1 MRLALYCSKMV
12 SYAQG
17 YMLLRA
23 AEKDQGWNLNMGGVA
38 LMWRGGCIIR
48 SVFLGD
54 IKAAFDRDPKLQNL
68 LLDKF
73 FSTAMN
79 KYHPVVAEGDH
90 LRDQDRRAHACVF
103 NGVGVL

>member
-1 MRLALYCSKMV
+1 
-12 SYAQG
+12 
-17 YMLLRA
+17 MLLRA
-23 AEKDQGWNLNMGGVA
+23 AEKDQGWNFNMGGVA

-54 IKAAFDRDPKLQNL
+54 IKSAFDRDPKLQNL

-79 KYHPVVAEGDH
+79 KYHPGMAEGHH
-90 LRDQDRRAHACVF
+90 LWRQDRRAHARILDRF
-103 NGVGVL
+103 GLL